1 VAGLATT
8 LGSGAMTNSLADLEQ
23 AACIF
28 VIGSNTT
35 ECHPLVARRIMRAK
49 ARGAVLLVADPRRIQ
64 LSSLADLAVQ
74 PRPGTDIALLNG
86 MMHVIVTSGL
96 HDEAYIAERTEG
108 FAELSAVLDEYTP
121 ERVSEITGVAAD
133 SIRKMAELYAKNRP
147 AAICYAMGITQHAT
161 GVDRVKSCSNLA
173 LLTGNVGVPGGGINP
188 LRGQNNVQGAC
199 DMGALPDVFS
209 GYQKVAD
216 AAVREKFSSAWGRP
230 LSPEPGLTV
239 SEMVPAM
246 LDGRIKA
253 LYVMGE
259 NPVLSDPDSA
269 HVRQALSRLDLLIV
283 QDLFMSQTAELAH
296 VVLPAAAS
304 AEKDGTFT
312 NTERRCSRIRKA
324 VQAPGEALADWEIIN
339 RMARSMGQDWNYTA
353 PEQIFAEM
361 ASLTPSYAGMS
372 YVRLGLEG
380 LQWPCPSSDHPGTPV
395 LHRGL
400 FARGK
405 ALFAPVRHRPP
416 SEEPDADYPLV
427 LSTGRM
433 YAHFHTAT
441 MTGNSPHLQAQAD
454 KGFVEIHPAD
464 ASKLG
469 IGKDDTVRLV
479 SRRGRVEARARLTS
493 VIPRG
498 MVFMTFHFPG
508 SPANALTN
516 TAFDPTAKIP
526 ELKHCAVRLEKA

>member
-1 VAGLATT
+1 MAGLATT

-49 ARGAVLLVADPRRIQ
+49 ARGAALLVADPRRIQ
-64 LSSLADLAVQ
+64 LSELADLAVQ

-86 MMHVIVTSGL
+86 MMHVIVANGL
-96 HDEAYIAERTEG
+96 HDAAYIAERTEG
-108 FAELSAVLDEYTP
+108 FEAFSAVLDEYTP
-121 ERVSEITGVAAD
+121 ERVFEITGVPAD
-133 SIRKMAELYAKNRP
+133 TVRTMAGIYAKNRP

-216 AAVREKFSSAWGRP
+216 GAAREKFSSAWGRQV
-230 LSPEPGLTV
+230 SSEPGLTV

-246 LDGRIKA
+246 IEGRIKA

-324 VQAPGEALADWEIIN
+324 VQPPGEALADWEILI
-339 RMARSMGQDWNYTA
+339 RMAHAMGQDWNYTA

-361 ASLTPSYAGMS
+361 AELTPSYAGMS
-372 YVRLGLEG
+372 YARLGLEG

-395 LHRGL
+395 LHRGR
-400 FARGK
+400 FTRGK
-405 ALFAPVRHRPP
+405 ALFVPIRHRPA

-441 MTGNSPHLQAQAD
+441 MTGNSPHLQAQAEE
-454 KGFVEIHPAD
+454 GFVEINPAD
-464 ASKLG
+464 AAGLG
-469 IGKDDTVRLV
+469 IGKDDMVRLI

-493 VIPRG
+493 SIPRG

-508 SPANALTN
+508 SPANVLTN
-516 TAFDPTAKIP
+516 TAIDPAAKIP
-526 ELKHCAVRLEKA
+526 ELKHCSVRLEKA